1 MNIIQKL
8 TIVLNIFTLLCS
20 LYTLHG
26 IIKVTK
32 RKEKL
37 QRALEKACERLEE
50 LDYLNSKDTDDDY
63 WTRYEW
69 EWWLME
75 HDE

>member
-8 TIVLNIFTLLCS
+8 TITLNIITLLCS
-20 LYTLHG
+20 LYTLQG

-50 LDYLNSKDTDDDY
+50 LDYENSKGTDDGY

-69 EWWLME
+69 EWWLMKD
-75 HDE
+75 DE